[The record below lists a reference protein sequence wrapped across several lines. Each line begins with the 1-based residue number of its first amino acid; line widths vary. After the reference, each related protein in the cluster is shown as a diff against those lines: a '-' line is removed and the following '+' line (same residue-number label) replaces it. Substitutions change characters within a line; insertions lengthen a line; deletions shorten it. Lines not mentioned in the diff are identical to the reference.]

1 MMKTLFTDRILV
13 AAAFVWAEA
22 PAVADWLDILSS
34 LQDFI
39 PNPF

>member
-1 MMKTLFTDRILV
+1 MKTLFTDRLLV

-22 PAVADWLDILSS
+22 PAVADWLDIVTS
-34 LQDFI
+34 LYSII